1 MRQTAKSYSFR
12 TYPFATQKVLPT
24 SGIRSTGNVPTK
36 QMKGHTPFLPTKRKP
51 YGLSLNEKLHVPATF
66 HVVFTP
72 FLDT

>member
-1 MRQTAKSYSFR
+1 
-12 TYPFATQKVLPT
+12 
-24 SGIRSTGNVPTK
+24 
-36 QMKGHTPFLPTKRKP
+36 MKGHTPFLPTKRKP